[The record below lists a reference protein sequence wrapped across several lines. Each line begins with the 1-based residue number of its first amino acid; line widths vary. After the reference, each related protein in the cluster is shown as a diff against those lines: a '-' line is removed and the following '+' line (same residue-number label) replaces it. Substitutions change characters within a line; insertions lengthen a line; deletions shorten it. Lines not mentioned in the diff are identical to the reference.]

1 MNRDRLSIDVSPQE
15 HRQIKVYAA
24 MHGKTI
30 RQYIIDS
37 VKTRLAQE
45 AEDKFLENLTKN
57 FSNNEVLKEVWDNEK
72 DFAYDRL

>member
-72 DFAYDRL
+72 DPAYDRL